1 MNSPHTARLRLLALL
16 LCAVLGLTGWAGL
29 CRLLRGETL
38 KLRELEYVQAAQA
51 FGVSGARI
59 MRRHIFPNVAHLML
73 IVTVLDFSALILYM
87 LFIIGNLVKES
98 KAGKY
103 GAIWMFIGLGLGF
116 VGFVAK
122 GFIQRL
128 LGIE

>member
-1 MNSPHTARLRLLALL
+1 MDKD
-16 LCAVLGLTGWAGL
+16 VLIFGLTIAEFEDISL
-29 CRLLRGETL
+29 
-38 KLRELEYVQAAQA
+38 
-51 FGVSGARI
+51 
-59 MRRHIFPNVAHLML
+59 
-73 IVTVLDFSALILYM
+73 TVCFTALILYM
-87 LFIIGNLVKES
+87 LFIIGNLARES

-103 GAIWMFIGLGLGF
+103 GTVWMFLALGLGF